1 VIRAE
6 QRKNVMIAKEKH
18 GIEVNM
24 TQIAEEPDISKPIRP
39 ASQSKKEEGGKE
51 PKNTHLFTGDGL
63 PALIIETVK
72 QLFSSEK

>member
-39 ASQSKKEEGGKE
+39 ASQSKKEEGE
-51 PKNTHLFTGDGL
+51 KNRKI
-63 PALIIETVK
+63 LIFKGMDSRCT
-72 QLFSSEK
+72 LN